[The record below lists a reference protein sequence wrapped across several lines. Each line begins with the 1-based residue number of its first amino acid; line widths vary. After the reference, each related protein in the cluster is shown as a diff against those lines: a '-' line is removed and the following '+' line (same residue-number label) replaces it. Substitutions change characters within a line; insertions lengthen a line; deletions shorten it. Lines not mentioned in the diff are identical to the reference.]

1 MNSSEEKNTNKL
13 ATDYLPAEKTP
24 EDLLFQESEAVAAN
38 RLLQACVEAMPEFI
52 LILNKN
58 REIIGGNERFLRTF
72 GFETLDE
79 ALGKRFGDAVECV
92 NSKLGPNGCGTSV
105 NCRTCGATNSIVT
118 CAETNTKS
126 INECYLTLRASDA
139 VEFEVIASPLQLG
152 PYDFL
157 MLSLRDI
164 SAEKRK
170 KILERVFFHDV
181 LNTAGGL
188 QGLAG
193 LIAMETDSSREEVGM
208 MMNLTERLIDEI
220 KLHRD
225 LLSAEKGDFLCKPQW
240 FKVTPFMRE
249 MKSLYAGHT
258 TATGKELLL
267 DEDENADIYA
277 DKVLLSRVIGN
288 LIKNALEA
296 SQPGER
302 VTLSYT
308 VLQETVAFSVNNPK
322 VLSQRV
328 KSQLFQRS
336 FTTKKEPGH
345 GLGTY
350 SVKLFTEKYLHGTV
364 TLTSHAPDGTTV
376 YIEIPRTAAETLE
389 QNNA

>member
-1 MNSSEEKNTNKL
+1 MRREANML
-13 ATDYLPAEKTP
+13 ATEFLPAEKTP
-24 EDLLFQESEAVAAN
+24 ENLLLSESEVVAGN
-38 RLLQACVEAMPEFI
+38 RLLLACLEAMPEFI

-58 REIIGGNERFLRTF
+58 REIIGGNEKFLRTF
-72 GFETLDE
+72 GFESMEE
-79 ALGKRFGDAVECV
+79 AVGKRFGDAVECV
-92 NSKLGPNGCGTSV
+92 NAKLGPNGCGTSI
-105 NCRTCGATNSIVT
+105 NCRTCGAVNSIVN
-118 CAETNTKS
+118 CAETNSKS
-126 INECYLTLRASDA
+126 INECHLTLRASDA
-139 VEFEVIASPLQLG
+139 AEFEVIASPLQLG
-152 PYDFL
+152 QYDFL
-157 MLSLRDI
+157 ILSLRDI

-188 QGLAG
+188 QGLAS
-193 LIAMETDSSREEVGM
+193 LIAMETDATTEEVTM

-225 LLSAEKGDFLCKPQW
+225 LLSAEKGELFAQPSW
-240 FKVTPFMRE
+240 FKITPFMRE
-249 MKSLYAGHT
+249 MKSLYAGHK
-258 TATGKELLL
+258 AAEGKELLL

-296 SQPGER
+296 SIPGER
-302 VTLSYT
+302 ITAGYT
-308 VLQETVAFSVNNPK
+308 VLENTVVFSVNNPK
-322 VLSQRV
+322 VLPQRI

-350 SVKLFTEKYLHGTV
+350 SVKLFTENFLHGTV

-376 YIEIPRTAAETLE
+376 YIEIPKAAPELKE
-389 QNNA
+389 NLVV

>member
-1 MNSSEEKNTNKL
+1 ML
-13 ATDYLPAEKTP
+13 ATEFLPAEKTP
-24 EDLLFQESEAVAAN
+24 VDLLYKESELVAAN
-38 RLLQACVEAMPEFI
+38 RLLLACLEAMPEFI

-58 REIIGGNERFLRTF
+58 REIIGGNEKFLRTF
-72 GFETLDE
+72 GFESLEE
-79 ALGKRFGDAVECV
+79 AVGKRFGDAVECA
-92 NSKLGPNGCGTSV
+92 NSKLGPSGCGTSV
-105 NCRTCGATNSIVT
+105 NCRTCGAVNSIVN
-118 CAETNTKS
+118 CAETNSKS
-126 INECYLTLRASDA
+126 INECHLTLRASDA
-139 VEFEVIASPLQLG
+139 AEFEVIASPLQLG

-157 MLSLRDI
+157 ILSLRDI

-188 QGLAG
+188 QGLAS
-193 LIAMETDSSREEVGM
+193 LIAMETDTTSDEVSM

-225 LLSAEKGDFLCKPQW
+225 LLSAEKGEFFCQPQW

-249 MKSLYAGHT
+249 MKTLYTGHKQ
-258 TATGKELLL
+258 AFEKELIL
-267 DEDENADIYA
+267 DEDEDANIYT
-277 DKVLLSRVIGN
+277 DKVLLSRVVGN

-296 SQPGER
+296 SLPGER
-302 VTLSYT
+302 VTVGYT
-308 VLQETVAFSVNNPK
+308 VLQETVVFSVNNPK
-322 VLSQRV
+322 VLTQRI

-364 TLTSHAPDGTTV
+364 SLTSHAPDGTTV
-376 YIEIPRTAAETLE
+376 YIEIPKISPELRQQQITDNTL
-389 QNNA
+389 

>member
-1 MNSSEEKNTNKL
+1 ML
-13 ATDYLPAEKTP
+13 ATDYLPAERTP
-24 EDLLFQESEAVAAN
+24 EDLLFKESEVVAAN
-38 RLLQACVEAMPEFI
+38 RLLQACLEAMPEFI

-58 REIIGGNERFLRTF
+58 REIIGGNQKFLRTF
-72 GFETLDE
+72 GFEKLDE
-79 ALGKRFGDAVECV
+79 AMGKRFGDAVECV

-105 NCRTCGATNSIVT
+105 KCRTCGLTNSIVN
-118 CAETNTKS
+118 CAETNS
-126 INECYLTLRASDA
+126 RSSNECYLTLRASDA

-157 MLSLRDI
+157 ILSLRDI

-188 QGLAG
+188 QGLASI
-193 LIAMETDSSREEVGM
+193 IAMETNSTNEEVGM

-225 LLSAEKGDFLCKPQW
+225 LLSAEKGEFFCQPQW
-240 FKVTPFMRE
+240 FKITPFMRE
-249 MKSLYAGHT
+249 LKTLYAGHKI
-258 TATGKELLL
+258 AEGKELIL

-277 DKVLLSRVIGN
+277 DKVLLSRIAGN

-296 SQPGER
+296 SLPGER
-302 VTLSYT
+302 VTISYT
-308 VLQETVAFSVNNPK
+308 VLLETLVLSVNNPK
-322 VLSQRV
+322 VLTQRI

-376 YIEIPRTAAETLE
+376 YIEIPKVAPEPGRKD
-389 QNNA
+389 